1 MVKANAY
8 GHGAPW
14 CVGVLS
20 EAPRLYGFGVAALE
34 EGREVRES
42 VRGRFRGRI
51 VVCSGAEPFT
61 DEVGEYCEYYG
72 LDPVIAS
79 VEGLDTFIRGGWQKR
94 LGYHLKFNT
103 GMNRMG
109 MGLERLALVEKKL
122 KTLDAESLPES
133 VMTHFAMAE
142 DAAHSVT
149 RSQLAGVDE
158 LRAWVDRMP
167 RKVLFHFANS
177 ASIWNERALE
187 VVKRSDIARPGI
199 SLYGVP
205 PWAGAK
211 ARGLEAVAKVQYRVL
226 QIRQA
231 NPGAAIGYGATEVV
245 RAREFPKGRD
255 IAVIGAGYADGFL
268 RAMSGRGKVFKGNT
282 ALRVLGRIS
291 MDLTVI
297 EVAGGLKVSDWVDF
311 LGPGIDPWTQSES
324 AGTIPYELLTSLSN
338 RVERL
343 ENEPQEGL
351 LWKLKRKAKSD

>member
-8 GHGAPW
+8 GHSAPW

-20 EAPRLYGFGVAALE
+20 ESPRLYGFGVATLE

-42 VRGRFRGRI
+42 VRGRFRGRV

-79 VEGLDTFIRGGWQKR
+79 VEGLDAFVRGEWYSR
-94 LGYHLKFNT
+94 IGYHLKFNT

-109 MGLERLALVEKKL
+109 IPMERLALVEKKL
-122 KTLDAESLPES
+122 KSVPAESLPES
-133 VMTHFAMAE
+133 VMTHLAMAE
-142 DAAHSVT
+142 DTAHSVT
-149 RSQLAGVDE
+149 RSQLEGVDV
-158 LRAWVDRMP
+158 LRAFVGRLP

-177 ASIWNERALE
+177 ASIWNERALG
-187 VVKRSDIARPGI
+187 VIQRSDLARPGI

-205 PWAGAK
+205 PWTGAK
-211 ARGLEAVAKVQYRVL
+211 SRGLEPVARVQYRVL
-226 QIRQA
+226 QVRSVP
-231 NPGAAIGYGATEVV
+231 PGAAIGYGATEVI
-245 RAREFPKGRD
+245 RAREYPKGRD

-268 RAMSGRGKVFKGNT
+268 RALSGRGHVFKGQS
-282 ALRVLGRIS
+282 ALRVLGRVS

-297 EVAGGLKVSDWVDF
+297 EAGAGLKVSDWVDF
-311 LGPGIDPWTQSES
+311 LGPGIDPWTQAES

-343 ENEPQEGL
+343 ENEPEEGL
-351 LWKLKRKAKSD
+351 LWKLKRRAKSD